1 MTTDQARNVVVHSG
15 NLRLWGL
22 VAVLSAGIGVWA
34 WQQAGMYPAEAE
46 APAALR
52 GFGWAFFTAAWLS
65 GGTFVGLSLMRW
77 RAARVL
83 ERADV

>member
-1 MTTDQARNVVVHSG
+1 MTTDQARSVLVQHA

-22 VAVLSAGIGVWA
+22 VAVLAAAIGMWA
-34 WQQAGMYPAEAE
+34 WQQAGMYPVGAD

-52 GFGWAFFTAAWLS
+52 GFGWAFFTVAWLS
-65 GGTFVGLSLMRW
+65 GGTFLGLSLMRW
-77 RAARVL
+77 RAGRLL